1 MFLFKSRKTI
11 YLTRL
16 HDTLGDDSCLDTFLA
31 VGERESFSWLLLI
44 FWFFALIW
52 PNSWIPNRWFSSF
65 LYCKFFLFPIQLIFD
80 KLSDTFVDPTYEKS
94 RVPLQFS
101 SFLLK
106 WALFKNSY
114 SLLHRWAHLY
124 YSDWCFHLFSHNPL
138 SMHSSRFSLKNQ
150 VIAMESYNFQDR
162 YLY

>member
-16 HDTLGDDSCLDTFLA
+16 HDTLGDDSCCLLETLLA

-52 PNSWIPNRWFSSF
+52 PNSWIPNRWFSSS

-106 WALFKNSY
+106 WALCK
-114 SLLHRWAHLY
+114 LLFITAQVGT
-124 YSDWCFHLFSHNPL
+124 SILFRLMFL
-138 SMHSSRFSLKNQ
+138 SGFTESTFDAQFS
-150 VIAMESYNFQDR
+150 V
-162 YLY
+162 

>member
-44 FWFFALIW
+44 FFALIW

-65 LYCKFFLFPIQLIFD
+65 LYCNFFLFPIKLIFD
-80 KLSDTFVDPTYEKS
+80 KFSDTFVDPTYEKS

-106 WALFKNSY
+106 WALCK
-114 SLLHRWAHLY
+114 LLFITAQVGT
-124 YSDWCFHLFSHNPL
+124 SILFRLMFL
-138 SMHSSRFSLKNQ
+138 SGFTESTFDAQFS
-150 VIAMESYNFQDR
+150 V
-162 YLY
+162 